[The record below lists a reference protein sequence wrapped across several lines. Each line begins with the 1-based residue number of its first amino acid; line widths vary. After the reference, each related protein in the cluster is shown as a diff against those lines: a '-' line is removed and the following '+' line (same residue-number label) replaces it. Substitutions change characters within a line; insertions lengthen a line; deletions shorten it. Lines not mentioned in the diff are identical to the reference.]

1 MNSIQIDLSRQKPDL
16 PDQPGVYIFKDSQG
30 EILYVGKAKSL
41 KKRVS
46 SYFSGRSLSSKIES
60 MLKKAKFLEFIITSN
75 EKEALLL
82 ESNLIKSKLPRY
94 NVVLRDDKRYPVLRI
109 DLKEKFPRISV
120 ERRIEKDG
128 ALYFGPFHSAGSLRN
143 TLKFINKVFKLRT
156 CKNLPKDKRPCIN
169 YQIGRCLAPCKGDIS
184 EEEYRKN
191 LENAIMFLEGKS
203 KELIDKLT
211 KDMLDKAEK
220 LEFEKAAQIRDQIN
234 AIKKVLEKQQMVSP
248 YSEDMDVIGIS
259 QEGDL
264 FQIVLLT
271 IRDGV
276 LIGTRNF
283 LFKEK
288 EESSSS
294 ILEAFIKQYYLDSKD
309 IPNSIVIPF
318 EIQEKELI
326 SSLIKDHLGKEVK
339 IELADDSR
347 KKELLEMA
355 KRNAEEL
362 IKRAKKEETIK
373 ENDLERMKNLFCL
386 KRIPHRIEAVD
397 ISQLFGSQ
405 RVGAIVAF
413 KDGAPDKE
421 RYRNFRIK
429 GEDLDDF
436 SMIKEVLRRR
446 IDDGDLP
453 DLFLIDGGRMHLSSA
468 LEVIK
473 RLEDAPDVISIAKS
487 RKKGEPDKI
496 YLEGKEEPLIL
507 DLHDPILLFLMRI
520 RDEAHRRAI
529 QYHRKLRQ
537 KEQIDSIL
545 LKIPGLGKKRVKELL
560 TRFKDINEILNASED
575 EIASISGIGKR
586 LAKNIKEFLLKE
598 VK

>member
-1 MNSIQIDLSRQKPDL
+1 MNSIQIDLSKQRLHL
-16 PDQPGVYIFKDSQG
+16 PDEPGVYIFKDGQG

-46 SYFSGRSLSSKIES
+46 SYFSGRPQSSKTEN

-120 ERRIEKDG
+120 ERKIKKDG

-156 CKNLPKDKRPCIN
+156 CKNLPKDGRPCMN
-169 YQIGRCLAPCKGDIS
+169 YQIGRCLAPCKGNIS
-184 EEEYRKN
+184 EDEYRKY
-191 LENAIMFLEGKS
+191 LENAVMFLEGKS

-211 KDMLDKAEK
+211 KDMFDKAER

-248 YSEDMDVIGIS
+248 CSEDMDVIGIS
-259 QEGDL
+259 KEGDL
-264 FQIVLLT
+264 FQIVLLAV
-271 IRDGV
+271 RDGI
-276 LIGTRNF
+276 LIGTKNF

-288 EESSSS
+288 EESPPS

-309 IPNSIVIPF
+309 IPDIIVIPF
-318 EIQEKELI
+318 EIEEKKLI
-326 SSLIKDHLGKEVK
+326 SSLLKDYSGKEVK
-339 IELADDSR
+339 IGCADNSR
-347 KKELLEMA
+347 KIELVSMA
-355 KRNAEEL
+355 NKNAEEL
-362 IKRAKKEETIK
+362 IKRVRKEEKIK
-373 ENDLERMKNLFCL
+373 EDDLEKMRKLFSL
-386 KRIPHRIEAVD
+386 RRIPYRIEAVD

-429 GEDLDDF
+429 GEELDDF
-436 SMIKEVLRRR
+436 SMIKELLRRR
-446 IDDGDLP
+446 IDNGDLP
-453 DLFLIDGGRMHLSSA
+453 DLFLIDGGKMHLASA
-468 LEVIK
+468 LEVI
-473 RLEDAPDVISIAKS
+473 RELEEPPDVISIAKA
-487 RKKGEPDKI
+487 RNKGEPDKI
-496 YLEGKEEPLIL
+496 YVVGKKDPIVL

-537 KEQIDSIL
+537 KEEIDSIL

-560 TRFKDINEILNASED
+560 TRFKDIDEIMNASED
-575 EIASISGIGKR
+575 EIASIPGIGKR
-586 LAKNIKEFLLKE
+586 LAKNIKDFF
-598 VK
+598 

>member
-109 DLKEKFPRISV
+109 DLKERFPRISV